1 MTHGIREESE
11 LGALDFLIFIVKNW
25 RWLLATPIIVG
36 MLATAYLK
44 LSSSPVFVSEALIRM
59 AASEVPRLRS
69 EDVVRTAIVDG
80 GSQHQLDDS
89 IEDAINQIINRDLK
103 VMLVGRASNLG
114 RNLYRVSLTYK
125 TSEGSRT
132 LLESIIQSFL
142 NDSVPK
148 GDKREAI
155 QSRINELKIAIAD
168 ITAVNLLPQQ
178 HPKAFDKAAEYSK
191 RPETDVNFYLESISV
206 SLARRY
212 YELTQLYDDLSGSV
226 SAADVVQGVTL
237 ATGAR
242 SLSDAI
248 VIIITMVMA
257 TMATALT
264 LLIRQSFRKA
274 LNDEQQLTKINK
286 IRHALGLKA
295 IIRER

>member
-1 MTHGIREESE
+1 
-11 LGALDFLIFIVKNW
+11 
-25 RWLLATPIIVG
+25 
-36 MLATAYLK
+36 
-44 LSSSPVFVSEALIRM
+44 
-59 AASEVPRLRS
+59 
-69 EDVVRTAIVDG
+69 
-80 GSQHQLDDS
+80 
-89 IEDAINQIINRDLK
+89 
-103 VMLVGRASNLG
+103 MLVGRASNLG

-148 GDKREAI
+148 GDEREAI
-155 QSRINELKIAIAD
+155 QSRINELKTAIAD